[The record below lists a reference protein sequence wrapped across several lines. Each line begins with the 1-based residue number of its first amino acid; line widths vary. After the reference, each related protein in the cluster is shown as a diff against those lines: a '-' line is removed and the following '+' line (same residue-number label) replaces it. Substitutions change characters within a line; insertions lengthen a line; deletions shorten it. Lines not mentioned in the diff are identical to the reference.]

1 MLSLRAM
8 LYENGVIL
16 KPQNPTS
23 QGRAML
29 TGGVG
34 SIQELRPIQSTGLA
48 QPLLETAEEIALELK
63 LFPISQAHTV
73 TFFSDGMHHWF
84 LATVL
89 SPPALCLRFCVHQ
102 VLQPVVWSLGQ
113 EAAFWLDY
121 HGVWSLLLRLPR
133 PHILSWYP
141 WRRPLVS
148 PKHMQAFH
156 FRVMS
161 LRVTHFRALYSS
173 AHFSLFTNPRSL
185 IYLYLH
191 QSKFSVQEY
200 FNSNPWSF
208 NVYRYPLLKKQK
220 ELN

>member
-1 MLSLRAM
+1 MLWVWEPYCM
-8 LYENGVIL
+8 KTGVIL

-89 SPPALCLRFCVHQ
+89 SPPGSLPEVLRAPSLTARCLESRAGSRLLTWLPWCLIIAL
-102 VLQPVVWSLGQ
+102 
-113 EAAFWLDY
+113 EAAKTPHTQL
-121 HGVWSLLLRLPR
+121 VTVTSSPRLP
-133 PHILSWYP
+133 
-141 WRRPLVS
+141 
-148 PKHMQAFH
+148 
-156 FRVMS
+156 
-161 LRVTHFRALYSS
+161 
-173 AHFSLFTNPRSL
+173 
-185 IYLYLH
+185 
-191 QSKFSVQEY
+191 
-200 FNSNPWSF
+200 
-208 NVYRYPLLKKQK
+208 
-220 ELN
+220 